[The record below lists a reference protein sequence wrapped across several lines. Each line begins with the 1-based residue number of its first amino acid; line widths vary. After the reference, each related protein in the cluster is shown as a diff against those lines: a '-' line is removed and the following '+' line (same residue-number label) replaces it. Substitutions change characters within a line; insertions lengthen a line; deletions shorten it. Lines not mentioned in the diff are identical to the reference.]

1 MAKTERKWKGK
12 KRAISNEETDQVKK
26 SKPIPS
32 PPKMQ
37 SLTMQDLIKEAGE
50 APDVY
55 IDDVFSNSVLLN
67 DIHEF
72 RTNHEKSGYVLSVI
86 KRSTFCVCLQMTK
99 RCLQRLCLGSTVLLS
114 VQL

>member
-1 MAKTERKWKGK
+1 MAKPEKKAKSK
-12 KRAISNEETDQVKK
+12 KRANSNEETDQVKQ

-37 SLTMQDLIKEAGE
+37 SLTMQDLVKEAGE

-67 DIHEF
+67 DIHEY
-72 RTNHEKSGYVLSVI
+72 RTNHEKA
-86 KRSTFCVCLQMTK
+86 
-99 RCLQRLCLGSTVLLS
+99 
-114 VQL
+114 